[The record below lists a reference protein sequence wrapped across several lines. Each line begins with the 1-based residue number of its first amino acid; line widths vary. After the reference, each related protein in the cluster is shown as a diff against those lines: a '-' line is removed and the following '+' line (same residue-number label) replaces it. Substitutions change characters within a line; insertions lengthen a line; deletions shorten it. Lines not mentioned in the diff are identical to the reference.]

1 MKKMPK
7 SIEKVHVIDYYDGY
21 VMSVTLLYTTVSIE
35 LVSIIRVILLFWF
48 FQNWYSKIRSIR
60 SKKLK
65 KMFCNIYF
73 NFFFKNAKIIWFYK
87 KFSSMKNSTP
97 YIYPSFIRGNYWVS
111 KTSLKWIDK
120 FGHENSMLS
129 IRTKQKEKS
138 HRLNELLHCFIH
150 SHDHRQTIKK
160 KSKKKQ
166 IRKNKKWE
174 ERKRDVAWKPIV
186 AKQRQTGEND
196 A

>member
-1 MKKMPK
+1 MLFRNLENTPDIFGTFIHGRVLFFSFCLRDFLDKRPVYFVTAKKKKKKNINDPRVSACVDTHTQTRYFTFIHARSSEILKLEMKKMPK

-73 NFFFKNAKIIWFYK
+73 NFFF
-87 KFSSMKNSTP
+87 
-97 YIYPSFIRGNYWVS
+97 S
-111 KTSLKWIDK
+111 KT
-120 FGHENSMLS
+120 
-129 IRTKQKEKS
+129 
-138 HRLNELLHCFIH
+138 
-150 SHDHRQTIKK
+150 
-160 KSKKKQ
+160 
-166 IRKNKKWE
+166 
-174 ERKRDVAWKPIV
+174 
-186 AKQRQTGEND
+186 QR
-196 A
+196 